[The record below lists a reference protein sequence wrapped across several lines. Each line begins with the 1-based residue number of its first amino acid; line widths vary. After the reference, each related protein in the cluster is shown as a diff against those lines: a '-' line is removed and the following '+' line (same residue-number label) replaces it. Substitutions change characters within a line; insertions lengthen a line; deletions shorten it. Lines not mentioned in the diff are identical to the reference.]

1 MHDQNPSLAFG
12 RLLKYWRGV
21 RSLSQEDLS
30 FELDCSTRHISR
42 IESGRG
48 HPSETIIEDIARALS
63 LRDRDRNHLRLSAG
77 YAAEKNETDIF
88 TPRFLWLRKAII
100 KNLRALDPTP
110 TMVVSNNSNIVMVNR
125 GWVNYFQK
133 LLPPDELNNI
143 VNQWDFIFGRVA
155 EGSEDA
161 VSLILMALQQWA
173 LMSGDDSVQ
182 ETVDRLVLH
191 ARVPNGWEDRASKLE
206 PRASYWLTL
215 VFDGKPRRF
224 LSVTCEVN
232 AFGPN
237 EFHSEPRFLIHTL
250 YPEFENAGDSK
261 LLSVNLTHPKLFY

>member
-110 TMVVSNNSNIVMVNR
+110 TMVVSKNSNIAMVNR
-125 GWVNYFQK
+125 GWVNYFQT
-133 LLPPDELNNI
+133 LLPPEELNNV
-143 VNQWDFIFGRVA
+143 VNQWDFIFGRIA
-155 EGSEDA
+155 GGSEDA

-182 ETVDRLVLH
+182 ETVDRLAQH
-191 ARVPNGWEDRASKLE
+191 ECVPNDWEDRASKLE
-206 PRASYWLTL
+206 PRASFWLTL
-215 VFDGKPRRF
+215 DFNGTLHRF
-224 LSVTCEVN
+224 LSVACEVN

-237 EFHSEPRFLIHTL
+237 DFQSEPRFLIHTL
-250 YPEFENAGDSK
+250 YPEIENLEETK
-261 LLSVNLTHPKLFY
+261 LLPVNLKHPKLFY